1 MAEPP
6 STRPVL
12 ELLFNKVIMYVLD
25 AGELYH
31 SMARFGQPL
40 DLLLN

>member
-1 MAEPP
+1 
-6 STRPVL
+6 
-12 ELLFNKVIMYVLD
+12 MYILD

-40 DLLLN
+40 DLLPNLTVR